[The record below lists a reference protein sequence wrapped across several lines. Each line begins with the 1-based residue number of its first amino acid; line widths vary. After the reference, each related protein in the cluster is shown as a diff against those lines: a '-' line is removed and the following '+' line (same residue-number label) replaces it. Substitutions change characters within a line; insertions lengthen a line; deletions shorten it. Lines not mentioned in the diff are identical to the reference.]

1 MISHILGEVLET
13 CDRIVVM
20 RDGKVVAED
29 RSRNLSRSKLVAA
42 MGGVESEARFRP
54 LQRVGHGARPIRV
67 RIRPERQADGRE
79 LVAREGE
86 IVGLAG
92 LAGHGQTELLL
103 AAFDAASRRAA
114 GETVDG
120 PVALVAGDRV
130 SDGVFPQWSIAQN
143 IGVRSLKRLRAGLA
157 HLATRPRRSWPTPG
171 ASGSGSARPTSATT
185 SCRSRAA
192 ISRRR
197 CSPARSPPTR
207 ASC

>member
-1 MISHILGEVLET
+1 M
-13 CDRIVVM
+13 
-20 RDGKVVAED
+20 
-29 RSRNLSRSKLVAA
+29 
-42 MGGVESEARFRP
+42 
-54 LQRVGHGARPIRV
+54 
-67 RIRPERQADGRE
+67 RPERQTDGRE
-79 LVAREGE
+79 LVAHEGE

-103 AAFDAASRRAA
+103 AAFDAASRPRA
-114 GETVDG
+114 GGTVKG

-143 IGVRSLKRLRAGLA
+143 IGVRSLRRLRAGPLISPRLEDGARERLA
-157 HLATRPRRSWPTPG
+157 PAHPDPHARRRPI
-171 ASGSGSARPTSATT
+171 T